1 MNSAS
6 LDVVLPTFNNES
18 TIKSAVESVLNQSF
32 SDFQLIIVNDASTDG
47 TLDVVQSIVDPR
59 ISIITNSQ
67 NLGCGGSK
75 NVGLTSSSAPFVT
88 FVDGDDTIFPY
99 RFEMQMSYMRK
110 HQECSVLGTQ
120 MTSLTNGRK
129 SNLPLLNWEIRSYL
143 YHRNCLAMPTI
154 MLRRESFDKN
164 MFTSLFN
171 PRNRSCEDYELF
183 LELLKDR
190 SIKFRTL
197 NVSTV
202 LYDDDISEETS
213 SSRST
218 VSERIRQEHLNS
230 NWPHLL
236 DRNSPFSREQ
246 MTYFFARL
254 LTKVRGIIV

>member
-18 TIKSAVESVLNQSF
+18 TIKSAVKSVLNQSF

-110 HQECSVLGTQ
+110 HQGCSVLGTQ

-143 YHRNCLAMPTI
+143 YHRNCMAMPTI
-154 MLRRESFDKN
+154 MLRRASFDECTFK
-164 MFTSLFN
+164 SLFN
-171 PRNRSCEDYELF
+171 PQNRSCEDYELWLDF
-183 LELLKDR
+183 LKNKA
-190 SIKFRTL
+190 IKFRNI

-202 LYDDDISEETS
+202 LYDDAIAEETS
-213 SSRST
+213 RRRT
-218 VSERIRQEHLNS
+218 TISEQIRQDSLAR

-236 DRNSPFSREQ
+236 SKNSRLSREKLV
-246 MTYFFARL
+246 YFFARFV
-254 LTKVRGIIV
+254 TKMRGILG

>member
-6 LDVVLPTFNNES
+6 LDVILPTFNNES

-32 SDFQLIIVNDASTDG
+32 SDFRLVIVNDASTDG

-59 ISIITNSQ
+59 ISIITNHQ

-75 NVGLTSSSAPFVT
+75 NVGLTTSSAPFVT
-88 FVDGDDTIFPY
+88 FVDGDDTIFPN
-99 RFEMQMSYMRK
+99 RFETQMRYMRK
-110 HQECSVLGTQ
+110 HQACSVLGTQ

-164 MFTSLFN
+164 MFASLFN
-171 PRNRSCEDYELF
+171 PRNRSCEDYELW

-190 SIKFRTL
+190 SIKFRTI
-197 NVSTV
+197 NISTV
-202 LYDDDISEETS
+202 LYDDAISEETS
-213 SSRST
+213 CRRT
-218 VSERIRQEHLNS
+218 KISEQLRQESLRR

-236 DRNSPFSREQ
+236 SNKFPLSREK
-246 MTYFFARL
+246 MIYFFARL
-254 LTKVRGIIV
+254 LTKIRVIIG